1 MESRR
6 FEEIHIILYFLK
18 NEEKSRFP
26 FVDFPFSRSK
36 KKRSFLSFTICSF
49 TYIFYRVCKHRKLF
63 ISQNLIG
70 YVLHRYYFDL
80 YSLMERDRYFVM
92 LLIFSAYFALCSQLF
107 LIADTSPKFAFSTTH
122 QQNKIF

>member
-6 FEEIHIILYFLK
+6 FEEFHILYYIIFFQKKKVVFFSFESCRFSIPRIIQTFLFHHLFIHIYF
-18 NEEKSRFP
+18 
-26 FVDFPFSRSK
+26 
-36 KKRSFLSFTICSF
+36 
-49 TYIFYRVCKHRKLF
+49 FYRVCKHRKLF

-92 LLIFSAYFALCSQLF
+92 LLIFLLILLSAVNSNQN
-107 LIADTSPKFAFSTTH
+107 FAFTLLLSL
-122 QQNKIF
+122 